1 MAACKVRRHVLRQV
15 EAQGGWA
22 VFADRHA
29 QGESIADLART
40 LRRPD
45 GRAISRNFLSG
56 IVHATPERE
65 ALFMAARD
73 LWRQQTPW
81 ERRQRRRATKGDRER
96 RRALSFMHHGDQA
109 PAPVVMPAGLELRHR
124 TATLPPRP
132 AAPADVGY
140 HPPHDYTPS
149 GVEWRIANGGYAWC
163 HDCGNDRCSHAKLEY
178 GRRANA
184 YRDDRFR
191 PRVNRGLV

>member
-1 MAACKVRRHVLRQV
+1 MAACAVRRHVLRQV

-22 VFADRHA
+22 VFADRHE

-65 ALFMAARD
+65 ALFMAARAV
-73 LWRQQTPW
+73 WRQQTPW

-96 RRALSFMHHGDQA
+96 RRALSFMHHEDTV
-109 PAPVVMPAGLELRHR
+109 PAPVAIPAGLELRHR
-124 TATLPPRP
+124 TATPTPRP
-132 AAPADVGY
+132 AAPVAVASYDPEPDRT
-140 HPPHDYTPS
+140 PP
-149 GVEWRIANGGYAWC
+149 G
-163 HDCGNDRCSHAKLEY
+163 
-178 GRRANA
+178 
-184 YRDDRFR
+184 
-191 PRVNRGLV
+191 